1 MKNMEEAKNITAEIA
16 GLLSNA
22 TQDQKILIKGILI
35 GAVLPKDMQDAHKEA
50 ADSEKEAV

>member
-16 GLLSNA
+16 ELLSNA